1 MYNLNSTNYNQY
13 MYQIY
18 DEYLDRYYI
27 NAIQYSF
34 SAGLVIKYYSI
45 QVNESYNFD
54 DETSIQTSFRNFKF
68 DIYNFTPIIEMDPA
82 VQQVL
87 FDSTL
92 QGTSYSTSISF
103 TLIGISNPLPGDLFH
118 FYDLTQRKRIDK
130 TEIFRVSNVQYI
142 RSFNINNNT
151 NSIKIYKIDAE
162 LAPLKSSS
170 LKTIEENNILNT
182 YFWDT
187 DTSVF
192 IKDNVYDYFIYLQD
206 NKSNLFQ
213 KNKDLY
219 NYTGSYGYL
228 KLNTLYNF
236 YQKKFTGASPICSG
250 PYISTEIGK
259 ILAFFD
265 FYYENNNSEPC
276 EINLVQDDF
285 NILKQENY
293 NIEAIDYLDSLK
305 NILNNLEINKSYSFV
320 DFLDISTDKSDPIK
334 IIEIFKRSK
343 DKEIYYEVI
352 INEDLFK
359 YYDNI
364 YKIFYAY
371 RMYSKDFYSKSIIK
385 IELNASNIST
395 DKALFYNVNGDVT
408 GPLHDTEVFYDPGYV
423 ISYQGGPKYFNTNDG
438 ILGG

>member
-1 MYNLNSTNYNQY
+1 
-13 MYQIY
+13 
-18 DEYLDRYYI
+18 
-27 NAIQYSF
+27 
-34 SAGLVIKYYSI
+34 
-45 QVNESYNFD
+45 
-54 DETSIQTSFRNFKF
+54 
-68 DIYNFTPIIEMDPA
+68 
-82 VQQVL
+82 
-87 FDSTL
+87 
-92 QGTSYSTSISF
+92 
-103 TLIGISNPLPGDLFH
+103 
-118 FYDLTQRKRIDK
+118 
-130 TEIFRVSNVQYI
+130 
-142 RSFNINNNT
+142 
-151 NSIKIYKIDAE
+151 
-162 LAPLKSSS
+162 
-170 LKTIEENNILNT
+170 
-182 YFWDT
+182 
-187 DTSVF
+187 
-192 IKDNVYDYFIYLQD
+192 
-206 NKSNLFQ
+206 
-213 KNKDLY
+213 LY
-219 NYTGSYGYL
+219 NIRGSYGYL

-352 INEDLFK
+352 INEDLFD
-359 YYDNI
+359 YYNNI